1 MIKRWY
7 IKNFKSFRDAAP
19 LEMSR
24 INVLAGAN
32 SSGKSSIIQSILL
45 LKQTVQYGARS
56 RPIAFNGPLLRLGDF
71 RDVRNRD
78 AVGEPLILGFDLDFS
93 GFSGDRS
100 APWRRRSG
108 GTFLHQNQTW
118 DSLSLQLTYSHRDEL
133 FEADY
138 NVPDPRLSK
147 QSTDLSKVS
156 LSVSMHTESESS
168 DVFMLMEKLGGETG
182 EAEPQRPQLELYNV
196 SLDEDSKLEVSTDK
210 PDAQIRGTLL
220 WHFLPAWTAV
230 SYNRA
235 AKKII
240 DTIEFIFTE
249 RSMLT
254 MISPDVGEERVS
266 PNVIAVVNDWLLER
280 GAEIVTE
287 GGGPITAKR
296 LKNHLKPHLGER
308 NLLNWQRSDE
318 FAGDTGRFRQRLLSV
333 MLKETPPSYDIEF
346 EQPRTI
352 RNATEYLREFLT
364 QGVRYLGPLR
374 DAPRPVY
381 PVEALE
387 NPTDVG
393 YRGEHTAAVLDLNG
407 SNIIAYRSPPEPSKQ
422 DYAATSTLRHNTL
435 ISAVKEW
442 LSYLGVAEDVQ
453 TTDAGVFGNQ
463 LQVSTDTSGR
473 MDHLTNVGV
482 GVSQVLPLVVTAL
495 LAQPGNL
502 LIFEQPELHLHP
514 RVQARLADFFLA
526 LALDGKQILLETHSE
541 YLVDRFRLR
550 IAQSDSDTIRPLV
563 NMMFSEKK
571 AGTSTLTP
579 IQISEFGAITNWP
592 KDFFEQSQQDV
603 GQILKAAASKRKHRT
618 TESSH

>member
-1 MIKRWY
+1 MDY
-7 IKNFKSFRDAAP
+7 FN
-19 LEMSR
+19 
-24 INVLAGAN
+24 
-32 SSGKSSIIQSILL
+32 
-45 LKQTVQYGARS
+45 GARS
-56 RPIAFNGPLLRLGDF
+56 
-71 RDVRNRD
+71 
-78 AVGEPLILGFDLDFS
+78 
-93 GFSGDRS
+93 
-100 APWRRRSG
+100 
-108 GTFLHQNQTW
+108 
-118 DSLSLQLTYSHRDEL
+118 
-133 FEADY
+133 
-138 NVPDPRLSK
+138 
-147 QSTDLSKVS
+147 LSKVS

-168 DVFMLMEKLGGETG
+168 DAFMLMEKVGGETG
-182 EAEPQRPQLELYNV
+182 EAEPQRSQLELYKV

-240 DTIEFIFTE
+240 DTIEFVFSE
-249 RSMLT
+249 RSLLT

-280 GAEIVTE
+280 GAEILTE
-287 GGGPITAKR
+287 GAGPITAKR

-318 FAGDTGRFRQRLLSV
+318 LAGDTGRFRQRLISV

-352 RNATEYLREFLT
+352 RNATEYLREFFT

-407 SNIIAYRSPPEPSKQ
+407 SNIIAYRSPPDPSKQ
-422 DYAATSTLRHNTL
+422 DYTPASTTRHNTL

-463 LQVSTDTSGR
+463 LQVSTDASGR

-550 IAQSDSDTIRPLV
+550 IAQSDSDSIRPLI

-579 IQISEFGAITNWP
+579 IHISEFGAITNWP

-618 TESSH
+618 TESGH